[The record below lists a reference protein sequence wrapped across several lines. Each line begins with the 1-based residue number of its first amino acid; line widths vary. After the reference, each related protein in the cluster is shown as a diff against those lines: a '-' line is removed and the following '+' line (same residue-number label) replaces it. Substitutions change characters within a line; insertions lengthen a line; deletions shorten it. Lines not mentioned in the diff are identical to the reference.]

1 MQNTAIGTV
10 PTDGAV
16 GVNRLCGGV
25 FNTINTQAAHITICS
40 FATPFRVLVHFDSD
54 EVIGDNTQAAFGH
67 IENEDPTLGAGI
79 GYTGFWLD
87 YWQNTC

>member
-25 FNTINTQAAHITICS
+25 FNTIDTATAHITICS

-54 EVIGDNTQAAFGH
+54 EVINDSGLDAFDH
-67 IENEDPTLGAGI
+67 IENELPTAGSGI